1 MGLRYLCYLPF
12 SSRAPETQLGFRDE
26 NLPECRLQLQ
36 DENIKAKKFGSRG
49 LNSQSTGAVCHL
61 ETIVIHALSFQND
74 SPLSYR
80 TDYLT

>member
-1 MGLRYLCYLPF
+1 MTCLRMGLRYLCYLPF

-49 LNSQSTGAVCHL
+49 LIHSPREPC
-61 ETIVIHALSFQND
+61 VI
-74 SPLSYR
+74 
-80 TDYLT
+80 